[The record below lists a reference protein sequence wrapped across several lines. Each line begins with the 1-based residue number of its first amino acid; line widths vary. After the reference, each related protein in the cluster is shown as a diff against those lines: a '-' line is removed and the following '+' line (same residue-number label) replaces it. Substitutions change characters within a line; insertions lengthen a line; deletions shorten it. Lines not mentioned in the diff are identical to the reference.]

1 VRDLHKQT
9 TTLVSINQAGTAA
22 GTGDSS
28 NAVISADGT
37 TVAFL
42 SYATDLVSGPKTT
55 RARTRSASFPV

>member
-42 SYATDLVSGPKTT
+42 CD
-55 RARTRSASFPV
+55 